1 MGIIEDLRKKAE
13 LNFCERC
20 FQEYKAM
27 IEPTIQG
34 LLLVPLADWRQI
46 ESEITQMVMK
56 NEGIFKSKSIII
68 SLGVDEKENSE
79 VVDVQAFVKI
89 KRWSFSHKIKYLH
102 KNGILQNSSYQLLD
116 KARETRNRLHELFGF
131 SQQDYALFRVAYVI
145 TNQLLTAMMIEQKD
159 IGDWLKSDA
168 EKAAEQCLKKL
179 H

>member
-102 KNGILQNSSYQLLD
+102 KNGSFKILLINFWIKQGKHGIVYMNCL
-116 KARETRNRLHELFGF
+116 GF
-131 SQQDYALFRVAYVI
+131 LSKI
-145 TNQLLTAMMIEQKD
+145 TLC
-159 IGDWLKSDA
+159 SV
-168 EKAAEQCLKKL
+168 
-179 H
+179 